1 MHSGLVE
8 GKHFYE
14 VVLTE
19 LRKACEGAA
28 NVADAREGCAVNKHV
43 SAGGAARSRLR
54 RRASH
59 ELAVQSCS
67 VLFLSC
73 RERRQLQRRLA
84 ETTSPPP
91 PPYSAAAPSAAAPSA
106 AASCAAASAADG
118 ALNALEQARSAWF
131 QRATNACNSGGHAAP
146 AAAPYELPCAT
157 AFPAPASTPVTPV
170 AVPIPCRPAPAQQ
183 PATPPAIAT
192 AAATPPPISMIG
204 CYNCRKQFG
213 AQCLDRSRAEH
224 LVPLLTTQCKEL
236 EMALLRTPIVYVCRR
251 TTKHLD
257 RRVPFL
263 RHTQPSAHMIR

>member
-1 MHSGLVE
+1 VRVQRELFVAARQAEESYTEKQEYLRLLTLGAEETTAVHSGLVE

-28 NVADAREGCAVNKHV
+28 NVADAREG
-43 SAGGAARSRLR
+43 
-54 RRASH
+54 
-59 ELAVQSCS
+59 
-67 VLFLSC
+67 
-73 RERRQLQRRLA
+73 ERRQLQRRLA

-213 AQCLDRSRAEH
+213 
-224 LVPLLTTQCKEL
+224 VPPNTS
-236 EMALLRTPIVYVCRR
+236 IVACPFCA
-251 TTKHLD
+251 THN
-257 RRVPFL
+257 RVP
-263 RHTQPSAHMIR
+263 T